1 MKFLETR
8 IHITKVTMLYK
19 ITHNLVAIN
28 SDLYISPRTP
38 HTRRSRSLHAIPK
51 PSAPPLTASGL
62 APSLIQLSLG
72 LPYNLTLSQLL
83 LWISSNH

>member
-1 MKFLETR
+1 MLRYNYLCVFQVMLDELAGPPTMKFLETR

-38 HTRRSRSLHAIPK
+38 HTRRSRSLVRSITK
-51 PSAPPLTASGL
+51 DT
-62 APSLIQLSLG
+62 
-72 LPYNLTLSQLL
+72 NT
-83 LWISSNH
+83 